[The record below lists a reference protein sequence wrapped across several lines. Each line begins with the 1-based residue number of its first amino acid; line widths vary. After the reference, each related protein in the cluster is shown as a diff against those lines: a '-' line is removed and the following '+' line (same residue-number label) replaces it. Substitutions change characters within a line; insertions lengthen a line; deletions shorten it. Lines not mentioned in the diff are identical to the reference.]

1 MARLTIVVLAFVAA
15 PLAGCLDFSV
25 PQRNIQA
32 VSHDVIPVSDAM
44 QRLETDN
51 PNRARVG
58 SQFRIRIFRDGQQE
72 PVHTATE
79 HVYNP
84 PQMRGVHN
92 IDLTPYCGD
101 APDTCGE
108 YRAHAVLLD
117 TYWLANE

>member
-32 VSHDVIPVSDAM
+32 VSHDVIPVTDAM

-58 SQFRIRIFRDGQQE
+58 SQFRIRIFRDGQRE
-72 PVHTATE
+72 PVHTATGSD
-79 HVYNP
+79 VAASALN
-84 PQMRGVHN
+84 
-92 IDLTPYCGD
+92 
-101 APDTCGE
+101 
-108 YRAHAVLLD
+108 RARAVSS
-117 TYWLANE
+117 AIH